1 MNYQIELEN
10 FAGPLDLLLF
20 FIRRD
25 EIDIMDIPISHITE
39 EYLSF
44 IEAVQKLNISFA
56 GDFILMAA
64 TLMRIKAKMLLPSIS
79 EEEDEDFEDPR
90 TALVQRL
97 LEYKRYKEAANDLS
111 ELGNLQSKK
120 FQHSF
125 SSKDKE
131 LEVEDPEF
139 YLEDVTIFEIVN
151 IFTKLLDRIPS
162 PLQYDVEKEEIKIKE
177 KLALILS
184 CFVGKNL
191 ILFSELF
198 PKLSSR
204 QDLVVTFIAVLEL
217 IRDGHIR
224 VEQKKLFDDILLEKI
239 KV

>member
-1 MNYQIELEN
+1 VNYQIELEN

-44 IEAVQKLNISFA
+44 IEAVQKLNVSFA

-64 TLMRIKAKMLLPSIS
+64 TLMRIKAKMLLPSIT
-79 EEEDEDFEDPR
+79 EEEENFEDPR
-90 TALVQRL
+90 TVLVQRL
-97 LEYKRYKEAANDLS
+97 LEYQQYKEAASNLS
-111 ELGNLQSKK
+111 DMGNLQSKK
-120 FQHSF
+120 FQYSF
-125 SSKDKE
+125 PSKDKA
-131 LEVEDPEF
+131 LEVEDPQF
-139 YLEDVTIFEIVN
+139 YLEDVTIFEVVN
-151 IFTKLLDRIPS
+151 IFNKLLDRIPS

-184 CFVGKNL
+184 CFVGKNQ

-198 PKLSSR
+198 PTFSSR

-217 IRDGHIR
+217 IRDGHIM
-224 VEQKKLFDDILLEKI
+224 VQQKKLFDDILLEKI

>member
-64 TLMRIKAKMLLPSIS
+64 TLMRIKAKMLLPSIT

-151 IFTKLLDRIPS
+151 IFNKLLDRIPP

-184 CFVGKNL
+184 CFVGKNQ
-191 ILFSELF
+191 ILLSELF

>member
-64 TLMRIKAKMLLPSIS
+64 TLMRIKAKMLLPSIT

-151 IFTKLLDRIPS
+151 IFNKLLDRIPP

-184 CFVGKNL
+184 CFVGKNQ

-224 VEQKKLFDDILLEKI
+224 VEQKKLFDDILIEKI

>member
-64 TLMRIKAKMLLPSIS
+64 TLMRIKAKMLLPSII
-79 EEEDEDFEDPR
+79 EEDDEAFEDPR

-97 LEYKRYKEAANDLS
+97 LEYQRYKEVANNLS
-111 ELGNLQSKK
+111 EMGNLQSKK
-120 FQHSF
+120 FQYSF
-125 SSKDKE
+125 SSKDKD
-131 LEVEDPEF
+131 LEVEYPEF

-151 IFTKLLDRIPS
+151 IFNKLLESIPP

-184 CFVGKNL
+184 YFVGKNQ

-198 PKLSSR
+198 PKFSSR

-224 VEQKKLFDDILLEKI
+224 VQQKNLFDDILLEKI

>member
-64 TLMRIKAKMLLPSIS
+64 TLMRIKAKMLLPSIT

-111 ELGNLQSKK
+111 ELGNLQVKNFNIL
-120 FQHSF
+120 FQ
-125 SSKDKE
+125 
-131 LEVEDPEF
+131 V
-139 YLEDVTIFEIVN
+139 
-151 IFTKLLDRIPS
+151 
-162 PLQYDVEKEEIKIKE
+162 KIK
-177 KLALILS
+177 
-184 CFVGKNL
+184 N
-191 ILFSELF
+191 
-198 PKLSSR
+198 
-204 QDLVVTFIAVLEL
+204 
-217 IRDGHIR
+217 
-224 VEQKKLFDDILLEKI
+224 
-239 KV
+239 